1 MSLKNYIKNKKPIH
15 FTFLGIEVFIKDA
28 ITNNVSIQEVL
39 MKIKESIPSF
49 LLANVDSIYV
59 GEFDFLL
66 QRNVQAMYENSS
78 IFITNEQDSVEDM
91 VDDLAHEIA
100 HSIEDANA
108 FYIYSDQKIAN
119 EFIRKRK
126 KLWTILDRKGVSVD
140 LDDFLETDF
149 SFEFDDFLYREIG
162 YPTLSSLTANLFY
175 SPYAATSLREYFAN
189 GFESFFISKDVGRLK
204 SISPVLYQ
212 KILNLSFEDGVDTG
226 D

>member
-100 HSIEDANA
+100 HSVEDANV

-212 KILNLSFEDGVDTG
+212 KILNLSFEDGVDT
-226 D
+226 DD